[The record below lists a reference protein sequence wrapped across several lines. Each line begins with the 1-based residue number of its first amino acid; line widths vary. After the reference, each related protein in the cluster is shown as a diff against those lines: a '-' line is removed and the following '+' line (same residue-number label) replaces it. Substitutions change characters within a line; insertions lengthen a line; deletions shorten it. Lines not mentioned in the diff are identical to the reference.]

1 MSRLLIAVLLL
12 VTALPSQA
20 AETRRFYDRDGH
32 PTGRA
37 ETEGRTTRFYDSAG
51 HPTGRAETDGRGMV
65 RTYDSRGHPT
75 GTAR

>member
-1 MSRLLIAVLLL
+1 MSRLLITVLLL
-12 VTALPSQA
+12 GTALPAHA

-51 HPTGRAETDGRGMV
+51 HPTGRAESDGHGTV

-75 GTAR
+75 GMAR